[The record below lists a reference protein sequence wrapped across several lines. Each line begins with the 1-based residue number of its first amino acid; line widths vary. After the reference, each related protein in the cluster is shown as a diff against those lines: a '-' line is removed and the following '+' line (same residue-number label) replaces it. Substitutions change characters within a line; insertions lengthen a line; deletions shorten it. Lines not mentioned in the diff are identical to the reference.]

1 MLDLQAL
8 TRYRYLMMHDAD
20 PTTPPASAP
29 APDPRPDPYLGGP
42 LPRPPLLPRMGPKM
56 LFFSGGSALKAMSAE
71 LAAYT
76 TNTIHLVTPFDSG
89 GSSAAL
95 RRAFNMPA
103 VGDLRARIMALADRE
118 RLGNPEVYT
127 LFAYRLPKD
136 EAPKNLQAEMVRLVR
151 GNHPLIRQIPDPMNG
166 IIREHLSWF
175 SLHMPPDFPLAGANI
190 GNLILAAGYV
200 RNKDRLAS
208 VIALFSRMVRARG
221 MVRPVVEDSAH
232 LAVRL
237 ASGEV
242 LFGQHRVTG
251 KECAPITSPVAD
263 IWLVD
268 SLHDPSPAALAVS
281 PRTAELIRD
290 GGLVC
295 YPVGSFYSSI
305 VANLLPSGVG
315 RAVAANPNPKIFIPN
330 LGYDPELLGHSL
342 QMQIERLLLPLRA
355 DAPGARPPD
364 LLSAILIDSRRGSYT
379 GGVPYSLLD
388 SMGIR
393 VIDMPLVAEEKGPLA
408 DPRLLTAALLR
419 IAGEV

>member
-1 MLDLQAL
+1 MNEKI
-8 TRYRYLMMHDAD
+8 
-20 PTTPPASAP
+20 AP
-29 APDPRPDPYLGGP
+29 AFSPP

-56 LFFSGGSALKAMSAE
+56 LFFSGGSALRQAATE

-76 TNTIHLVTPFDSG
+76 SNTVHLVTPFDSG

-95 RRAFNMPA
+95 RKAFDMPA

-118 RLGNPEVYT
+118 RLGNPEIFT

-136 EAPKNLQAEMVRLVR
+136 EEPKNLRAEMVRLVR
-151 GNHPLIRQIPDPMNG
+151 GNHPLLRQIPDPMNG

-190 GNLILAAGYV
+190 GNLILTAGYI

-221 MVRPVVEDSAH
+221 MVRPIVEDSAH
-232 LAVRL
+232 IAARL

-242 LFGQHRVTG
+242 ILGQHRVTG
-251 KECAPITSPVAD
+251 KECPPINSPVAD
-263 IWLVD
+263 IWLTR
-268 SLHDPSPAALAVS
+268 SLKNPAPVSLAIQ

-295 YPVGSFYSSI
+295 YPVGSFYTSLI
-305 VANLLPSGVG
+305 ANLLPAGVG
-315 RAVAANPNPKIFIPN
+315 KAVAANPAPKIFIPN
-330 LGYDPELLGHSL
+330 LGHDPELFGHSL
-342 QMQIERLLLPLRA
+342 QMQVERLLLPLRA
-355 DAPGARPPD
+355 DAPAARPSD
-364 LLSAILIDSRRGSYT
+364 LLSAILVDTKNAAYT
-379 GGVPYSLLD
+379 GGIPYGMLD

-393 VIDMPLVAEEKGPLA
+393 VIDMPLVADGKGPLT

-419 IAGEV
+419 ITATSWDMGLPD

>member
-1 MLDLQAL
+1 
-8 TRYRYLMMHDAD
+8 
-20 PTTPPASAP
+20 
-29 APDPRPDPYLGGP
+29 
-42 LPRPPLLPRMGPKM
+42 MGPRM

-76 TNTIHLVTPFDSG
+76 TNTFHFVTPFDSG

-95 RRAFNMPA
+95 RQAFDMPA
-103 VGDLRARIMALADRE
+103 VGDLRARIMALADKE

-127 LFAYRLPKD
+127 LFAYRLPRD
-136 EAPKNLQAEMVRLVR
+136 EPPKNLQAEMVRLVR
-151 GNHPLIRQIPDPMNG
+151 GNHPLLRQIPDPMNG

-175 SLHMPPDFPLAGANI
+175 SLHMPPDFPLGGANI

-200 RNKDRLAS
+200 RNGERLGP

-221 MVRPVVEDSAH
+221 MVRPIVEASAH

-237 ASGEV
+237 ASGEL
-242 LFGQHRVTG
+242 LFGQHKLTG
-251 KECAPITSPVAD
+251 KECPPITSPVAD
-263 IWLVD
+263 IWLAD
-268 SLHDPSPAALAVS
+268 SLCNPSPLPLRITS
-281 PRTAELIRD
+281 RTADLIRD
-290 GGLVC
+290 GGLIC

-315 RAVAANPNPKIFIPN
+315 GAVATNPNPKIFIPN
-330 LGYDPELLGHSL
+330 LGHDPELLGHSL

-355 DAPGARPPD
+355 DAPGARPSD
-364 LLSAILIDSRRGSYT
+364 LLSAVLVDTKNGSYP

-388 SMGIR
+388 STGIR
-393 VIDMPLVAEEKGPLA
+393 VIDAPLVDPDKGSLA

-419 IAGEV
+419 IACER